1 MWLFGLGGKVEKAH
15 HITPAERRA
24 PPSRRRG
31 AANDLADADRTPS
44 ALLRAF
50 QVAELIGSTEAQ
62 IRNMRARGQLPA
74 PIKVPGLGV
83 RWRRSDL
90 DLWLAQLGERR

>member
-1 MWLFGLGGKVEKAH
+1 MEKAH

-31 AANDLADADRTPS
+31 TANDADDTIRTPS

-50 QVAELIGSTEAQ
+50 EVAELIGSTEAQ